1 MCDTYNVGKVL
12 RESFP
17 RQVDNKSGVLK
28 EKERSGVLKEEE
40 RTNFFFFL
48 SLSTFLSLSHI
59 KWFFLFKPVTD
70 DYTTNNSV

>member
-12 RESFP
+12 RESVP

-40 RTNFFFFL
+40 RTNFFFL
-48 SLSTFLSLSHI
+48 SLSLYI
-59 KWFFLFKPVTD
+59 P
-70 DYTTNNSV
+70 